1 MSPGA
6 IFPAREGAA
15 APAVT
20 LDNCAQEPIHIPGS
34 IQPHGAILVLD
45 SGGELVSHSANA
57 AAMLRLP
64 LSLHTPLAGIGLDDD
79 VRKMVL
85 DCLAEMAGG
94 EAPPMAVET
103 TIGDAGFDCIIH
115 AHQGLVIV
123 EYERRDVPSMT
134 VSLFALKAHG
144 AIERLRRQKTV
155 EALLRSAVEQIR
167 AITGFDRVMAYRF
180 RHDDSG
186 DIVAEACLPT
196 LEPFLGRRYPASD
209 IPAQARR
216 LYVVNTLRLIS
227 DVGYAASP
235 MLGRADAAPLDM
247 SYCVLRSVSPI
258 HIEYLKNMGVG
269 ASMSISIVINGHLWG
284 LIACHHQAPR
294 QVPYSIRMAAD
305 VMAQVLAAEVQ
316 ALEMRERSALIEH
329 AAELRARVMESML
342 HDEDALAALI
352 PHADELRHALGAG
365 AVIIID
371 AGRVHVHG
379 DVAPEAVAAVLQS
392 LPLNGAAQVTRA
404 GRDDWP
410 EAQRAGC
417 GKWVGLLGL
426 RYDTAA
432 PGWLLA
438 LREEQVES
446 VRWAGQPGKIIAHGP
461 LGPRLTPRGSFEE
474 WRENVVGRAEPW
486 EPVYS
491 IIARQLLA
499 EMNAASVSRH
509 AVADKA
515 RSQLLAMLGHD
526 LRNPLLTITMAAGVL
541 ERGGPQ
547 EMLGRR
553 IKASGGRMARLI
565 AQVMDM
571 SAITGGRRLGRDHVG
586 FDLAPLVADL
596 VDEFQIARPDIVL
609 RAELPA
615 RSMTSGDAGRI
626 TQVIDNLISNACH
639 HGHPGEPVLIVLRPD
654 ADGTLLEVSNVAD
667 EIDAESARTLY
678 DPFKR
683 VITNQIRNKDGIG
696 LGLYIAQQIMLE
708 HGGGIAYR
716 YESPRV
722 VFRVRFPAAEP
733 T

>member
-15 APAVT
+15 TPAVT

-45 SGGELVSHSANA
+45 SGGELVSRSANA
-57 AAMLRLP
+57 TVMLRLP
-64 LSLHTPLAGIGLDDD
+64 LALGTSLDGIGLGDD
-79 VRKMVL
+79 VRQLVL
-85 DCLAEMAGG
+85 DCLAEIEGG

-103 TIGDAGFDCIIH
+103 KIGGGGFDCIIH

-123 EYERRDVPSMT
+123 EYERRDQPSDT
-134 VSLFALKAHG
+134 VSVFARKAHG

-155 EALLRSAVEQIR
+155 DALLRLAVEQIR

-180 RHDDSG
+180 RQDDSG

-196 LEPFLGRRYPASD
+196 QEPFLGKRYPASD

-227 DVGYAASP
+227 DVGYVASP
-235 MLGRADAAPLDM
+235 MVGRADAAPLDM

-258 HIEYLKNMGVG
+258 HIEYLRNMGVG

-284 LIACHHQAPR
+284 LIACHHQAAK
-294 QVPYSIRMAAD
+294 QVPYSIRMAVD

-316 ALEMRERSALIEH
+316 ALEIRERGVLIER
-329 AAELRARVMESML
+329 AAELRTRVMEAML

-352 PHADELRHALGAG
+352 PHADELRHSLGAD

-371 AGRVHVHG
+371 AGRIHVHG
-379 DVAPEAVAAVLQS
+379 AVAPEVVAAVVQS
-392 LPLNGAAQVTRA
+392 LPLNGAAQVTRT
-404 GRDDWP
+404 GRGDWP
-410 EAQRAGC
+410 APQRAAC

-446 VRWAGQPGKIIAHGP
+446 VRWAGQPGKVIAHGP
-461 LGPRLTPRGSFEE
+461 LGPRLTPRGSFKE
-474 WRENVVGRAEPW
+474 WRENVVGQAEPW
-486 EPVYS
+486 QPVHS

-509 AVADKA
+509 AVAEKA

-526 LRNPLLTITMAAGVL
+526 LRNPLQTITMAAGVL
-541 ERGGPQ
+541 ERGGPR
-547 EMLGRR
+547 ELLGRR

-571 SAITGGRRLGRDHVG
+571 SAITGGRRLVRDHIVV
-586 FDLAPLVADL
+586 DLVPLVADL
-596 VDEFQIARPDIVL
+596 VDEFRMARPDIAL

-615 RSMTSGDAGRI
+615 HAITSGDAGRI
-626 TQVIDNLISNACH
+626 AQVIDNLISNACH
-639 HGHPGEPVLIVLRPD
+639 HGDPGEPVLIVLLQD
-654 ADGTLLEVSNVAD
+654 TDGTLLEISNVAD
-667 EIDAESARTLY
+667 EIDAESAKTLY
-678 DPFKR
+678 HPFKR
-683 VITNQIRNKDGIG
+683 VITNQIRNKGGIG

-708 HGGGIAYR
+708 HGGGVTYR
-716 YESPRV
+716 YEAPRV
-722 VFRVRFPAAEP
+722 VFRVRFPAAQP